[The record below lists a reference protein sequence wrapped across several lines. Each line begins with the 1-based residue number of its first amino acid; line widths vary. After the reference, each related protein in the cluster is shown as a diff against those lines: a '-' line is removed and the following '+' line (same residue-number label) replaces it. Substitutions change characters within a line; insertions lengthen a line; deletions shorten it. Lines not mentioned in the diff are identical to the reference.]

1 MNAVSDART
10 VYVVDDDDAMR
21 DSLRWLLESAG
32 YRVLSY
38 STGERFLAAF
48 RLDHAA
54 CLVLDVRLSG
64 ITGLELQQELNRRG
78 VSLPIIFITGHG
90 DVPMAVDAVKNGA
103 FHFLEKPFNDTE
115 MLRLIEDAATQR
127 SPTAASDAQRRCA
140 AARLE
145 TLTQREREVMDLVVQ
160 GRKNREIAEV
170 LGISVKTV
178 EAHRARAMEKMDV
191 KSVAEL
197 VQATLSGQDHS
208 LSR

>member
-1 MNAVSDART
+1 MISGTQGQA

-32 YRVLSY
+32 YRVSSY
-38 STGERFLAAF
+38 STAERFLAGY
-48 RLDHAA
+48 RRDHAS

-78 VSLPIIFITGHG
+78 ESLPIIFITGHG

-103 FHFLEKPFNDTE
+103 FHFLEKPFTDE
-115 MLRLIEDAATQR
+115 QILRLIDDAAMQLTPGTD
-127 SPTAASDAQRRCA
+127 SKAQKRCA
-140 AARLE
+140 AAKLE

-160 GRKNREIAEV
+160 GRKNKQIADN
-170 LGISVKTV
+170 LRISVKTV

-191 KSVAEL
+191 SSVAEL
-197 VQATLSGQDHS
+197 VSATLSAKTPG
-208 LSR
+208 

>member
-1 MNAVSDART
+1 MSTGAQGRT

-32 YRVLSY
+32 YRVSSY

-48 RLDHAA
+48 RRDHAS

-78 VSLPIIFITGHG
+78 ESLPIIFITGHG
-90 DVPMAVDAVKNGA
+90 DVPMAVEAVKNGA
-103 FHFLEKPFNDTE
+103 FHFIEKPFNDAE
-115 MLRLIEDAATQR
+115 ILRLIEDAAAQR
-127 SPTAASDAQRRCA
+127 TPAAASDAQRRCTA
-140 AARLE
+140 AKLG

-170 LGISVKTV
+170 LGISMKTV

-191 KSVAEL
+191 SSVAEL
-197 VQATLSGQDHS
+197 VQATLTSKTA
-208 LSR
+208 L